1 LEPVSRA
8 K

>member
-1 LEPVSRA
+1 VSRA